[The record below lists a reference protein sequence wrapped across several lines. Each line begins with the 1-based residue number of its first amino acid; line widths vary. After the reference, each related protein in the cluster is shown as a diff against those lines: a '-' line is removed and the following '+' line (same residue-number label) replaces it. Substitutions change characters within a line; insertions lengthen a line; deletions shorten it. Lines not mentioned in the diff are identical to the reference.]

1 MYVRKNKK
9 GAGPLI
15 ATVLIIGMVV
25 AGSAI
30 VFLWGEQYSEEL
42 ITKSQGAA
50 LSKLNCAS
58 DIKIDILRHDANT
71 LTIENKG
78 RGKIDAFTLIENDN
92 PREDYTEI
100 DPGNVEQVQYSG
112 RNIVVIPKIRIAQGL
127 YQPCTEQKLTY
138 RI

>member
-1 MYVRKNKK
+1 MLRKNKK

-42 ITKSQGAA
+42 ITKGQGVA

-58 DIKIDILRHDANT
+58 DIKIDLLRHGGGE

-78 RGKIDAFTLIENDN
+78 RGKIDSFTLIENDN
-92 PREDYTEI
+92 PRDEHTEI
-100 DPGNVEQVQYSG
+100 EPGNIGTVSYGGSG
-112 RNIVVIPKIRIAQGL
+112 TIIVIPKIRIAQGL
-127 YQPCTEQKLTY
+127 YQPCSEQKLTY
-138 RI
+138 RV